1 MSASSPTPTTTPIL
15 DPSQAA
21 AVEAMLT
28 RNLLVV
34 TGPPGSGKTTTV
46 RTALAALPPGAE
58 VLLAAPTGKAAR
70 RLAQATDRPA
80 TTIHRM
86 LGYRGPGAWAYTREN
101 PIRADLVVIDESSML
116 DYELALAV
124 LYACRLTRL
133 VLVGDADQLPPIG
146 LGAFFRDLIASGVAP
161 VARLATQHRAAAGSW
176 VVRNAPRVLAGEAL
190 ELTADTWHECDSAA
204 EVTERVVG
212 LTAAAPAQVIAPMH
226 SGACGITELNA
237 RLAGSRMIEVGH
249 RVIQTRNNY
258 DLDVMNGEIG
268 EVVELGADGAAAVR
282 WLDLDRSTHH
292 SPREARDLEHAY
304 ALTAHR
310 VQGSEYDRVLVVVH
324 SSHVHMLDRT
334 ILYTA
339 ITRAKQ
345 GCVLV
350 GDAKG
355 LRYALKSMGSP
366 RLTGLAARLSEAIA

>member
-1 MSASSPTPTTTPIL
+1 VNASSL
-15 DPSQAA
+15 DPSQSA

-28 RNLLVV
+28 RNLMVL

-46 RTALAALPPGAE
+46 RTALAALPRGAE

-70 RLAQATDRPA
+70 RLSQATDRPA

-86 LGYRGPGAWAYTREN
+86 LGYRGPGAWAHTREN

-161 VARLATQHRAAAGSW
+161 VSRLVTQHRAAAGSW

-190 ELTADTWHECDSAA
+190 ELTADTWHECESAA
-204 EVTERVVG
+204 EVTDRVVE
-212 LTAAAPAQVIAPMH
+212 LAAATPTQVIAPMH
-226 SGACGITELNA
+226 AGGCGIAELNA
-237 RLAGSRMIEVGH
+237 RLAGSQHIEVGH

-258 DLDVMNGEIG
+258 DLDIMNGEIG
-268 EVVELGADGAAAVR
+268 EVVELGGDGAAAVR
-282 WLDLDRSTHH
+282 WLDLDRTTQH
-292 SPREARDLEHAY
+292 SPREARELEHAY

-339 ITRAKQ
+339 ITRAKA

-355 LRYALKSMGSP
+355 LRYALKSAGSP
-366 RLTGLAARLSEAIA
+366 RLTGLAARLGEVVT